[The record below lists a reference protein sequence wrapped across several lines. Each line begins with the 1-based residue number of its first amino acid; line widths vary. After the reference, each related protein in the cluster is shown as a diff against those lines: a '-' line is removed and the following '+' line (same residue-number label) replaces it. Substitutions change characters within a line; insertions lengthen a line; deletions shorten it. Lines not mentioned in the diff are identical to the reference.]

1 MIEVNINTVILYRK
15 DLKEKSRLKINK
27 EIDMLDFYFD
37 FHNTLSINKK
47 DLVIFNDGNYNKIL
61 TSRYFSI

>member
-1 MIEVNINTVILYRK
+1 MTEANIDTVILYRK

-47 DLVIFNDGNYNKIL
+47 ELIIFNDGHYNKIL
-61 TSRYFSI
+61 ISRYFLI